1 MSKWVREFLR
11 LDLETLIFGFS
22 YYFFTNLIGYEQSI
36 INAVCVSVI
45 FWVLMLIVL
54 GFMGKFRENN

>member
-11 LDLETLIFGFS
+11 LDLETIIFGFS

-36 INAVCVSVI
+36 TNAVSVSVI
-45 FWVLMLIVL
+45 FWVQC
-54 GFMGKFRENN
+54 